1 VIDTHCHLYL
11 DQFNKDQSEII
22 RTIRNKGIEAVLIP
36 GIDVLSSQQSI
47 DLSMQYRGLL
57 FTAVG
62 IHPNYTEKADPKGI
76 YRLINNHEDVIVA
89 LGEIG
94 LDYYRDYSSPKEQQ
108 KIFEIMLA
116 YANEFDLPICL
127 HNREATSPL
136 LATLDHW
143 YTHDRLSQPG
153 GVFHAYDGSEDVAE
167 WGMEHGFYF
176 GIGGLIT
183 YQKYKDLQNI
193 ICAIGIKNIVLE
205 TDAPYL
211 TPVPF
216 RGKRNSPLHLDII
229 SKKLAQLLNIS
240 IDDVIKITDQN
251 ANSLFGFKSKMPY

>member
-1 VIDTHCHLYL
+1 MIDTHCHFYL
-11 DQFNKDQSEII
+11 DQFNEDRGELI

-36 GIDVLSSQQSI
+36 GIDVLSSQRSI
-47 DLSMQYRGLL
+47 DLSLQYRGLL

-62 IHPNYTEKADPKGI
+62 IHPNYAGNADPKGI
-76 YRLINNHEDVIVA
+76 YQLINNHEDVIVA

-108 KIFEIMLA
+108 KVFEVMLA

-127 HNREATSPL
+127 HNREATAPL
-136 LATLDHW
+136 LATLDQW

-153 GVFHAYDGSEDVAE
+153 GVFHAYDGSENVAE
-167 WGMEHGFYF
+167 WGIEHGFYF

-183 YQKYKDLQNI
+183 YQKYKGLQNI
-193 ICAIGIKNIVLE
+193 IREIGINNIVLE

-211 TPVPF
+211 TPVPL
-216 RGKRNSPLHLDII
+216 RGKRNSPLHLNII
-229 SKKLAQLLNIS
+229 SQKIAQLLNIS
-240 IDDVIKITDQN
+240 RDKVIEITDQN
-251 ANSLFGFKSKMPY
+251 ANRLFGFKRKMPN